1 MPLSD
6 HEEQLLSQMEQQ
18 LLSEDPK
25 FASAMRGASAHPRA
39 GRRLVL
45 GGLAVVAGLGL
56 LILALVSKTYLVA
69 LPGFLIMLAGVT
81 YALSRPSA
89 SGPVGVVGQNG
100 STRPRRPAGG
110 GRGGAGKGLMDRL
123 EQRWDRRR
131 GDSR

>member
-1 MPLSD
+1 VPLSD

-25 FASAMRGASAHPRA
+25 FASAMRGSSHHPRA

-45 GGLAVVAGLGL
+45 GGLAVVAGLAL
-56 LILALVSKTYLVA
+56 LVLAVVSKLYLVA

-100 STRPRRPAGG
+100 STRSRPSAGG
-110 GRGGAGKGLMDRL
+110 GRGGAGHGLMAKL

-131 GDSR
+131 DSR